1 MEEITGGHRYMG
13 KVKITAEVVSQ
24 TCIATDIY
32 SLILKAGE
40 IASQAV
46 AGQFV
51 SVYSKDGSRMLQDR
65 SVYVEL
71 IKKQV
76 RFVWYIVSQERE
88 QMSSQNYRQE
98 IRLIFLVRLE
108 MAL

>member
-1 MEEITGGHRYMG
+1 MG

-51 SVYSKDGSRMLQDR
+51 SVYSKDASKTDQFM
-65 SVYVEL
+65 
-71 IKKQV
+71 
-76 RFVWYIVSQERE
+76 W
-88 QMSSQNYRQE
+88 N
-98 IRLIFLVRLE
+98 
-108 MAL
+108 

>member
-1 MEEITGGHRYMG
+1 MQEITGGHRYMG

-40 IASQAV
+40 IVSQAV

-51 SVYSKDGSRMLQDR
+51 SVYSKDGSRQDR

-76 RFVWYIVSQERE
+76 RFVWYIVSLERE